1 MGPCG
6 PLNLQQW
13 NLDVEAWGTYT
24 PKKGTSALRSGTSD
38 VGPCG
43 TSTFESGTF
52 CGTLWNLNFES
63 GTFMWDPVKPEFV
76 AVEPLCGTR

>member
-13 NLDVEAWGTYT
+13 NLNVEAWGTYA
-24 PKKGTSALRSGTSD
+24 PKTGTSTLMSGTSD
-38 VGPCG
+38 VGSCG
-43 TSTFESGTF
+43 TVTCKSGTL

-63 GTFMWDPVKPEFV
+63 GTFMWGLVKPELV
-76 AVEPLCGTR
+76 TVEPLCGTR